1 MAHVKIMG
9 PLRVMAGGVEA
20 VEIDARTVHGL
31 LAALSARFPD
41 LAPVIEDGVALAIDG
56 EIFQDALLH
65 PIKPDSD
72 VHVLPMFAG
81 G

>member
-9 PLRVMAGGVEA
+9 PLRVMAGGVET
-20 VEIDARTVHGL
+20 VEIEARNVRGL
-31 LAALSARFPD
+31 LAALSERFPD
-41 LAPVIEDGVALAIDG
+41 LAPVIEVGVAIAIDG
-56 EIFQDALLH
+56 EIYQDALLQ
-65 PIKPDSD
+65 PIRPDAE

>member
-9 PLRVMAGGVEA
+9 PLRVLAGGVEA
-20 VEIDARTVHGL
+20 VEIEARNVRGL
-31 LAALSARFPD
+31 LAALSERFPD

-56 EIFQDALLH
+56 EIFQDALLQ
-65 PIKPDSD
+65 PIRPDAE